1 MFVYWNTSCFK
12 KYKNLFDIKVYLRL
26 GEPAAL
32 FNLPQQGVSCQYS
45 SGYLILKPDQD
56 SPVTHMY
63 KTEDLI
69 LEVPQELYELL
80 SDLQKINF
88 KIYKI
93 E

>member
-1 MFVYWNTSCFK
+1 MFVYWNTACFK
-12 KYKNLFDIKVYLRL
+12 KFENIFDIKVYLRL
-26 GEPAAL
+26 GDPAVL
-32 FNLPQQGVSCQYS
+32 FNLPLQTPHSYS
-45 SGYLILKPDQD
+45 PGYLVFNHSD

-69 LEVPQELYELL
+69 LDVPQELYELL